1 MNDFKKTNLEI
12 IDRYNKRFKI
22 YGDDPLSLNW
32 KDQKAQHERF
42 SNFLKLANVENKNIL
57 DVGCGFADLYT
68 YLRNKN
74 KLPKKYTGIDINPDF
89 INHCKKKFPSLQF
102 HVGNLI
108 DNHTTDEKFDIVL
121 MVGVLSYNFKE
132 FDNIKFTKEVVTN
145 AFNFTNDTLI
155 FDMQS
160 TVVNKNYETA
170 EHIHYQKPGDIL
182 DFALSLT
189 PNVVLKHDN
198 IPNPAR
204 EFIVL
209 MKREI

>member
-1 MNDFKKTNLEI
+1 MNDFTKTKLEI
-12 IDRYNKRFKI
+12 IDRYNKRFEI
-22 YGDDPLSLNW
+22 YGDNPLSLNW
-32 KDQKAQHERF
+32 KDREAQYERF
-42 SNFLKLANVENKNIL
+42 NNFLKLIDVENKNIL
-57 DVGCGFADLYT
+57 DIGCGFADLYT
-68 YLRNKN
+68 YLYDKN
-74 KLPKKYTGIDINPDF
+74 KLPKKYTGIDINPNF

-108 DNHTTDEKFDIVL
+108 DHNFTDENFDIVL

-132 FDNIKFTKEVVTN
+132 FDNIRFTKEVVRN
-145 AFNFTNDTLI
+145 AFKLANDALI

-160 TVVNKNYETA
+160 NIINKNYETA
-170 EHIHYQKPGDIL
+170 EHIHYQKPSDIV

>member
-1 MNDFKKTNLEI
+1 MNDFTKTKLEI
-12 IDRYNKRFKI
+12 IDRYNKRFEI
-22 YGDDPLSLNW
+22 YGDNPLSLNW
-32 KDQKAQHERF
+32 KDREAQYERF
-42 SNFLKLANVENKNIL
+42 NNFLKLIDVENKNIL
-57 DVGCGFADLYT
+57 DIGCGFADLYT
-68 YLRNKN
+68 YLSNKN
-74 KLPKKYTGIDINPDF
+74 KLPKKYTGIDINPNF

-108 DNHTTDEKFDIVL
+108 DHNFTDEHFDIVL

-132 FDNIKFTKEVVTN
+132 FDNIRFTKEVVRN
-145 AFNFTNDTLI
+145 AFKLANDALI

-160 TVVNKNYETA
+160 NIINKNYETA
-170 EHIHYQKPGDIL
+170 EHIHYQKPSDIV

>member
-1 MNDFKKTNLEI
+1 MNDFNKTKIEI
-12 IDRYNKRFKI
+12 IDRYNKRFEI
-22 YGDDPLSLNW
+22 YGDNPLSLNW
-32 KDQKAQHERF
+32 KDREAQHERF
-42 SNFLKLANVENKNIL
+42 NNFLKLVNVENKNIL
-57 DVGCGFADLYT
+57 DIGCGFADLYT
-68 YLRNKN
+68 YLNDKN
-74 KLPKKYTGIDINPDF
+74 KLPRKYTGIDINPDF
-89 INHCKKKFPSLQF
+89 VNYCKKKFPYLQF

-108 DNHTTDEKFDIVL
+108 DDHFTDEHFDIVL

-132 FDNIKFTKEVVTN
+132 FDNIRFTKEVVRN
-145 AFNFTNDTLI
+145 AFKLANDALI

-160 TVVNKNYETA
+160 NIINKNYETA
-170 EHIHYQKPGDIL
+170 EHIHYQKPSDIL

-209 MKREI
+209 MKR